1 MTRRPLRNC
10 SGRDQDGRKA
20 ALSAVVTTR
29 TAHRPDNKGIPQWRN
44 QTQEHHHHQG
54 GRQMGHPTAHIYK
67 GEIGASRE
75 PVNTGRNRSKQ
86 GSSGQSTCRMTT
98 RPSRIAAIRAGAR
111 AHHGILQMP
120 GHRLSDH
127 RCGARTR
134 KGTPCQRRT
143 YPNGRCRNHGG
154 LCTGPKTTAGRSR
167 IAAAQQHRWK
177 LWRLQHRDS
186 A

>member
-1 MTRRPLRNC
+1 VVRQPPPGRLSIVSAHTCAQRMAPYRGVILRPVRNYI
-10 SGRDQDGRKA
+10 GRDHDGVMIMGA
-20 ALSAVVTTR
+20 AVRPGVQ
-29 TAHRPDNKGIPQWRN
+29 TARRESRRSLLRLAS
-44 QTQEHHHHQG
+44 TY
-54 GRQMGHPTAHIYK
+54 HPPAH
-67 GEIGASRE
+67 SNF
-75 PVNTGRNRSKQ
+75 P
-86 GSSGQSTCRMTT
+86 
-98 RPSRIAAIRAGAR
+98 AIRGSVR

-120 GHRLSDH
+120 GHRLSDR

-134 KGTPCQRRT
+134 KGTSCQRRS

-167 IAAAQQHRWK
+167 IAAAQQLRWK